1 MFADS
6 ASTMVTIPTFDNG
19 FETSLRR
26 EIVYETNFREFCEIR
41 EIKSTR
47 KKNFF
52 FRFSEL
58 AKLVFLH

>member
-6 ASTMVTIPTFDNG
+6 ASTMVTIPTFDNR
-19 FETSLRR
+19 FETTLRR
-26 EIVYETNFREFCEIR
+26 EIVYETNFREIR

-58 AKLVFLH
+58 AKLIFLH

>member
-19 FETSLRR
+19 FETTLRR

-41 EIKSTR
+41 EIKFTR
-47 KKNFF
+47 KKIFF
-52 FRFSEL
+52 F
-58 AKLVFLH
+58 VFQN